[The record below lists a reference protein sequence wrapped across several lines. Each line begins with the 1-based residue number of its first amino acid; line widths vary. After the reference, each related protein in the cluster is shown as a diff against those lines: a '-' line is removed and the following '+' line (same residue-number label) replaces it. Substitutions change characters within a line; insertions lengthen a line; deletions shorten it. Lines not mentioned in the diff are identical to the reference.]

1 MSVIRLIRKDS
12 AEENLKEV
20 ANFHPIALTS
30 CIGKVFNTILKNRWL
45 AYMLIGPVLYY
56 VCKDINILASSLIGN
71 FIILV
76 CVDLLGDL
84 QDVMPGYPVLLF
96 VCIAVCGKMLMCL
109 LPFVQLPSQ
118 TSDMSWR

>member
-1 MSVIRLIRKDS
+1 M
-12 AEENLKEV
+12 
-20 ANFHPIALTS
+20 
-30 CIGKVFNTILKNRWL
+30 
-45 AYMLIGPVLYY
+45 YY

-96 VCIAVCGKMLMCL
+96 VCIAVCGKIL

-118 TSDMSWR
+118 TSDIRGDSNGDPHT